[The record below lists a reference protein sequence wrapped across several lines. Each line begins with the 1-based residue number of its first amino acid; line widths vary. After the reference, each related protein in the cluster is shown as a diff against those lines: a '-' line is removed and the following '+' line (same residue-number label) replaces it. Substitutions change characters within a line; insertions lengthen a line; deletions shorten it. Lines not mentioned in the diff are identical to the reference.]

1 MDRGK
6 DQYVRTNKGERA
18 MKRIAGYLLFLLAAV
33 ALFTG
38 CAATEVTSVWK
49 DPDYQGRPKKILVY
63 TVLKNQLQRRIYE
76 DEFVAHFKYRGINA
90 VPGYSVVPGE
100 ELAKKEV
107 LEEKL
112 KSLGFDA
119 LLLTQVTGTKTE
131 LVQVPGTVN
140 YQPMYSPMYQPAP
153 YYRSWPGYYNAGY
166 HAMYTPSYT
175 AEDFYVMTETSL
187 FDVASEKLI
196 WSAAAATRIGGKD
209 QKLIKD
215 YVATMMD
222 AMRKDKVVP

>member
-1 MDRGK
+1 M
-6 DQYVRTNKGERA
+6 KGT
-18 MKRIAGYLLFLLAAV
+18 AGYLLSLLAAMM
-33 ALFTG
+33 LFTG
-38 CAATEVTSVWK
+38 CAATELTSAWK
-49 DPDYQGRPKKILVY
+49 DPEYQGSPKKILVY
-63 TVLKNQLQRRIYE
+63 TVLKNQLRRRIFE
-76 DEFVAHFKYRGINA
+76 DEFVAHFKYRGVNA
-90 VPGYSVVPGE
+90 VPGYQVFPGE

-112 KSLGFDA
+112 KLQGFDT
-119 LLLTQVTGTKTE
+119 LLLTQITGTKKE

-140 YQPMYSPMYQPAP
+140 YQPMPGSMYPQAS

-166 HAMYTPSYT
+166 MATYTPSYT
-175 AEDFYVMTETSL
+175 AEDYYVMTETSL

-196 WSAAAATRIGGKD
+196 WSAAAVTRVGGKD

-222 AMRKDKVVP
+222 AIRKDKMAP